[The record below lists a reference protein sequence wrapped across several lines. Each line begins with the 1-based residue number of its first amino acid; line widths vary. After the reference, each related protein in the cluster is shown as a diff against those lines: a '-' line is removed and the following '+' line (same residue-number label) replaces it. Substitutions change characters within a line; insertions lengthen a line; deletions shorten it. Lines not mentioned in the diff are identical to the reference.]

1 MWCILK
7 IENHPDRGI
16 EAVYGPYASEDEARA
31 IAKDMYEGYAN
42 LNAPYNHRLSR
53 FEVIEMENIQ

>member
-7 IENHPDRGI
+7 IENYPDRVI
-16 EAVYGPYASEDEARA
+16 EAAYGPYASEVDARA
-31 IAKDMYEGYAN
+31 IAKDMYDDPDN

-53 FEVIEMENIQ
+53 FEVIEMENI